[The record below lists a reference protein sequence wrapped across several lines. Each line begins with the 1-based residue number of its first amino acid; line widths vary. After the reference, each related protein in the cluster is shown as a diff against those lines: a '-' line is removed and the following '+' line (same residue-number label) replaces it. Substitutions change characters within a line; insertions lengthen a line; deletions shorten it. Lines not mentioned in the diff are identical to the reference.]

1 MRLLRTFLAGL
12 VALPMAL
19 TFDDKATAVLSTLP
33 KCAAKCLITNLLT
46 STCELEDVQCTCM
59 NTELQQQVEICVLSN
74 CTVTEALSTKNT
86 TMTFCGAPV
95 RNGQAPFVSLN
106 DTMGVISGIF
116 CLLRYITKIAYKVPL
131 GLDDLFMLI
140 TMLISIAC
148 ITINTYGL
156 GNSGFGRDL
165 WTLTPTQ
172 ITDFGRWFYVMA
184 VFYFADQAF
193 LKLTMIFFFLRIFP
207 SENVRKILWITTGIT
222 ITVGIMYIFL
232 AIFQCRPISYFW
244 TKWDMEHEGSCASI
258 NGITWSNGAIN
269 IAMDF
274 WIMAIP
280 ISQLKKMNMGWGKK
294 LLVGGMFSV
303 GIFVTIMSIL
313 RLYATIVAGMSHTNN
328 ASWEYLAMSK
338 WSTIEINVGIWCA
351 CMPSLRIM
359 FSRLCPKLLGTS
371 KRYLKYGS
379 GKNGKSLGTESSP
392 VKYEDCAAKVIN
404 LRPERIVSVTRIG
417 KDSQY
422 RPGIDPSGI
431 TCDRTYDVQYGY
443 DDETYLVHMKQMD
456 NKSTNSYQRSD
467 GDFSLNEVAV

>member
-1 MRLLRTFLAGL
+1 MRLLYTFLAGL
-12 VALPMAL
+12 AALPMAL
-19 TFDDKATAVLSTLP
+19 TLDDKAAAVLSILP
-33 KCAAKCLITNLLT
+33 TCAAKCLVTNVLT

-74 CTVTEALSTKNT
+74 CTITKALSTKNT
-86 TMTFCGAPV
+86 TMTLCGAPV

-116 CLLRYITKIAYKVPL
+116 CLLRYITKITYKVPF
-131 GLDDLFMLI
+131 GLDDFFMLI
-140 TMLISIAC
+140 TMLTSIAC

-156 GNSGFGRDL
+156 GSSGFGKDI

-184 VFYFADQAF
+184 ILYFADQAF

-207 SENVRKILWITTGIT
+207 SENVRKILWTTVGIT
-222 ITVGIMYIFL
+222 ITIGVIYVFL
-232 AIFQCRPISYFW
+232 AIFQCQPISYFW
-244 TKWDMEHEGSCASI
+244 TKWDMEHEGKCASV

-274 WIMAIP
+274 WILAIP

-294 LLVGGMFSV
+294 ILVGSMFSV

-351 CMPSLRIM
+351 CMPTLRVM
-359 FSRLCPKLLGTS
+359 FSRLYPTLLGTS

-379 GKNGKSLGTESSP
+379 DKSGKSSGTENST
-392 VKYEDCAAKVIN
+392 VRCEDCAAKINN
-404 LRPERIVSVTRIG
+404 LRPERVIPVARIG
-417 KDSQY
+417 RDSQN
-422 RPGIDPSGI
+422 RPGADHSGI
-431 TCDRTYDVQYGY
+431 TCNKTYDVQYGY
-443 DDETYLVHMKQMD
+443 DDETYLVHMKQMG
-456 NKSTNSYQRSD
+456 NKSASSYPRSD
-467 GDFSLNEVAV
+467 GDSV

>member
-1 MRLLRTFLAGL
+1 
-12 VALPMAL
+12 MAL